1 MFCYNFGSAM
11 PSPFKVTTENYSHT
25 IKTSRSKVAALR
37 SYVANDLNFQG
48 WSWSHKLESLC
59 C

>member
-1 MFCYNFGSAM
+1 M